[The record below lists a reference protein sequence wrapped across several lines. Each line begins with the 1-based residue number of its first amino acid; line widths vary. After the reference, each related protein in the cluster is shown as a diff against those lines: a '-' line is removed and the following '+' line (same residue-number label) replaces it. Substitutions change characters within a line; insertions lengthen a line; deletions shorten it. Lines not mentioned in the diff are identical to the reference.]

1 MTTEMKK
8 AIEILK
14 DSGFKIAEAKDG
26 VKATKD
32 STSYRITNNNKIYY
46 NNWKNQLIAMDLH
59 WWLYRPTSEVVE
71 DKKFKMKGSPI
82 AIGKTRICTR
92 LNNKKKLRIT
102 ILGETKEFDK
112 IDFLEILKSKI
123 A

>member
-14 DSGFKIAEAKDG
+14 DSGFKIADAKDG
-26 VKATKD
+26 VVATKTID
-32 STSYRITNNNKIYY
+32 GKYSASYKVMDNKIYY

-59 WWLYRPTSEVVE
+59 WWLYRPTSDAIE
-71 DKKFKMKGSPI
+71 DKKYRMKGSPI

-102 ILGETKEFDK
+102 ILGECKEFD
-112 IDFLEILKSKI
+112 F
-123 A
+123 